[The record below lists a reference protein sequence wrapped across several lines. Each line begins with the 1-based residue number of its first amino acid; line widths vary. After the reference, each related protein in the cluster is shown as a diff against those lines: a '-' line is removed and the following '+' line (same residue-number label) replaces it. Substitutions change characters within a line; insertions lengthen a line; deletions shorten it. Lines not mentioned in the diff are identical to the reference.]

1 MPGWDE
7 DSYSPGDM
15 TKINWPQAFAEVGL
29 LALGIA
35 LALLADSVLDGRQ
48 ERAEETQYLEA
59 LQLDFEASRDEF
71 ERSLTR
77 NRQTR
82 DHNLRFLEVVAGP
95 PGSVSPDSLSDLVE
109 EAFWWDP
116 STPVLATYSD
126 MVNSGDLR
134 LIQSD
139 TLRIEM
145 ARFAA
150 YLDVSDQVSEEALY
164 QWNQLQVPFLVQNLS
179 VPRAYE
185 GYYDG
190 FSFPQGRHEPD
201 ETAFWGREFENIL
214 SVKVISLSDVLLVD
228 EAGLDLIERILR
240 LLEKELGAR

>member
-1 MPGWDE
+1 
-7 DSYSPGDM
+7 M
-15 TKINWPQAFAEVGL
+15 TKINWPQALAEVGL

-35 LALLADSVLDGRQ
+35 LALFADSMWDWRQ
-48 ERAEETQYLEA
+48 EKAEETQYLEA

-71 ERSLTR
+71 ERSLAR

-82 DHNLRFLEVVAGP
+82 DHNLRFLELLAGP
-95 PGSVSPDSLSDLVE
+95 PRLVSPDSLSQLVE

-116 STPVLATYSD
+116 ATPVLATYSD

-139 TLRIEM
+139 TLRMEM

-150 YLDVSDQVSEEALY
+150 YVDVADKVSEEGLY

-190 FSFPQGRHEPD
+190 FSFPQSRHEPD
-201 ETAFWGREFENIL
+201 EAAFWGREFENIL
-214 SVKVISLSDVLLVD
+214 SVKIISLSDVLLVG
-228 EAGLDLIERILR
+228 EQGLDLIERILR
-240 LLEKELGAR
+240 LIEKELGAR

>member
-1 MPGWDE
+1 
-7 DSYSPGDM
+7 
-15 TKINWPQAFAEVGL
+15 
-29 LALGIA
+29 
-35 LALLADSVLDGRQ
+35 
-48 ERAEETQYLEA
+48 
-59 LQLDFEASRDEF
+59 
-71 ERSLTR
+71 
-77 NRQTR
+77 
-82 DHNLRFLEVVAGP
+82 
-95 PGSVSPDSLSDLVE
+95 
-109 EAFWWDP
+109 
-116 STPVLATYSD
+116 

-150 YLDVSDQVSEEALY
+150 YVDVSEKVSEEGLF

-185 GYYDG
+185 EYYDG

-201 ETAFWGREFENIL
+201 EAAFWGREFENIL
-214 SVKVISLSDVLLVD
+214 SVKVISLSDVLFVG

-240 LLEKELGAR
+240 LIEQELRAR